1 MPCYNLTSLTSMKS
15 QIAATWQ
22 LQDAKAR
29 FSELFRKTLAE
40 GPQRITRS
48 GGGEAVII
56 SLADYERLTGQNR
69 PPDLYEFLRN
79 SPLAGLEIEKDRQ
92 K

>member
-1 MPCYNLTSLTSMKS
+1 MKPPT
-15 QIAATWQ
+15 ANTWQ

-29 FSELFRKTLAE
+29 FSELFRKSLAD

-48 GGGEAVII
+48 GGGEAVLL
-56 SLADYERLTGQNR
+56 SAADYERLTGHNR

-79 SPLAGLEIEKDRQ
+79 SPLAGLEIESGPEAK